1 MRTEYDKK
9 TMQFPREYNG
19 QFADNDVFIDCIK
32 GVKVFYF
39 GKSIL
44 QCYVPSLQ
52 RGHNLIKA
60 IKESFHEDI
69 IFDIEES
76 DSECLFKFHAKYIEQ
91 LEPILKPKTNGASI
105 SPFST
110 KNLPRNKAYKI
121 PDEELKLYKNLV
133 AKLDQKQLIGIVH
146 STNNFLKSLIN
157 KKMSWE
163 DIKADMALKGL
174 KNKEY
179 IHSIGKWENYIKYL
193 EKELC

>member
-76 DSECLFKFHAKYIEQ
+76 DSECLFKFHAKYMEQ
-91 LEPILKPKTNGASI
+91 LEQILKPKTNGASI

-110 KNLPRNKAYKI
+110 KNLPRNNAYKI

-163 DIKADMALKGL
+163 DIKVDMALEGL

-179 IHSIGKWENYIKYL
+179 IHSIGKWNDYIKFL
-193 EKELC
+193 ENELC

>member
-44 QCYVPSLQ
+44 QCYVSSLQ

-76 DSECLFKFHAKYIEQ
+76 DSECLFKFHVKYMEQ

-146 STNNFLKSLIN
+146 STNSFLKSLIN

-163 DIKADMALKGL
+163 DIKADMAFKGL

-179 IHSIGKWENYIKYL
+179 IHSIGKWNDYVKYL

>member
-1 MRTEYDKK
+1 
-9 TMQFPREYNG
+9 MQFPREYNG

-44 QCYVPSLQ
+44 QCYVSSLQ

-76 DSECLFKFHAKYIEQ
+76 DSECLFKFHAKYMEQ
-91 LEPILKPKTNGASI
+91 LEQILKPKTNGASI

-121 PDEELKLYKNLV
+121 PYEELKLYKNLV

-174 KNKEY
+174 KGKEY
-179 IHSIGKWENYIKYL
+179 IHSIGKWNDYIKYL